1 LPASTRS
8 PEAPGSALP
17 PGKPEKSATAEPFE
31 APTPGPAPET
41 AVPQQPDAAPAP
53 TAPAQPQQERA
64 AGGGAGHGGDSPDD
78 FTAELIVDGNRVGA
92 SLVGVTGDG
101 PGRPYGWR
109 DATQA
114 PPPATLPV
122 VLGESDGRRLF
133 LDLGRCPDVLTVVG
147 ARPDGE
153 KYALRLIRQ
162 LLANGHGVAVLGD
175 ELFRDALPAGCR
187 RLGEMADVRGLDAPG
202 IVVCGRLAGKDIAAA
217 RLSRASGGPIPV
229 LVGEV
234 PRARWSLQVAP
245 A

>member
-1 LPASTRS
+1 MEL
-8 PEAPGSALP
+8 PEAP
-17 PGKPEKSATAEPFE
+17 E
-31 APTPGPAPET
+31 PGPDS
-41 AVPQQPDAAPAP
+41 AVPHRPAP
-53 TAPAQPQQERA
+53 PAPAQRERVGDGA
-64 AGGGAGHGGDSPDD
+64 AGNGGGSPDD
-78 FTAELIVDGNRVGA
+78 FAAELIVDGNRVDA

-114 PPPATLPV
+114 PPAATLPV
-122 VLGESDGRRLF
+122 VLGESEGRRLF

-147 ARPDGE
+147 TLPDGE

-175 ELFRDALPAGCR
+175 ELFHDALPAGCR
-187 RLGEMADVRGLDAPG
+187 RLSAMADVRSLDAPG

-217 RLSRASGGPIPV
+217 RLSRASGGPVPV
-229 LVGEV
+229 LVGDV